1 MRRRSVI
8 LLVVV
13 VGVLI
18 LAPQVVYNQLRSAD
32 DGTAPHPSRLVTT
45 IFGGGF
51 VLIVSGLLA
60 WAIWLLENYRSPD
73 KLKRRQRAR
82 TRAEI
87 HEKRLAVEAAARP
100 RLTDFVARGQPA
112 PLMHE
117 MITYIDGVKRFN
129 KSVPIELL
137 SGEFL
142 GEFGIGIAAPSVYA
156 RDKVA
161 ALEVWLFDKTDIKTA
176 SAILASDQILTDP
189 ARCAELKTK
198 GSVLEAQPNG
208 VLTVATN
215 RLRGRAK
222 VLDFAYGRAP
232 NLPAESFFDYVVLEI
247 AIWQK

>member
-1 MRRRSVI
+1 MRRRSMI
-8 LLVVV
+8 LLVV

-18 LAPQVVYNQLRSAD
+18 LAPNVVYSQLRSAD
-32 DGTAPHPSRLVTT
+32 DGTMLHPSRLVTT

-60 WAIWLLENYRSPD
+60 WAIWLLENYQPQG
-73 KLKRRQRAR
+73 KFKRRQRVR

-87 HEKRLAVEAAARP
+87 HEKRLAVEVAARP
-100 RLTDFVARGQPA
+100 RLTDFAARGQSV

-142 GEFGIGIAAPSVYA
+142 GEFGINIAAPSVYA
-156 RDKVA
+156 RDKAA
-161 ALEVWLFDKTDIKTA
+161 ALEVWLFDKKDTKTA

-189 ARCAELKTK
+189 ARCAELKAK
-198 GSVLEAQPNG
+198 GSVLEAQLNG
-208 VLTVATN
+208 VLTVTTN